1 MSLAHIVVTLP
12 AAAMAGYS
20 GIVVLT
26 RAWGSP
32 LWGRIVKALTDHRVP
47 RSWWNR
53 LGAAKTAGAVVTVAR
68 ARRYAH
74 LPYPMVHA
82 APVIAALAPA

>member
-32 LWGRIVKALTDHRVP
+32 LWGRIVKALTDYRGRGGTGSARP
-47 RSWWNR
+47 RPPGPW
-53 LGAAKTAGAVVTVAR
+53 
-68 ARRYAH
+68 
-74 LPYPMVHA
+74 
-82 APVIAALAPA
+82 